1 VTEGTPIWFG
11 PDERPLF
18 GWVHAP
24 DNGRSD
30 GAVVLCPPL
39 ARELT
44 SAHFAYR
51 RLARALAAAGL
62 TAVRFDYDGTGD
74 SAGDDDDPDR
84 LGAWLA
90 SVDEAI
96 ALARRTGAERVS
108 LVGMRIGALLA
119 LRAGACNEV
128 SAAVLWDPCSSGRR
142 FLKEQR
148 AMYLVNYGSD
158 DRPAVDAG
166 PDQPVELP
174 GYRYTAETAGQ
185 IQALT
190 APAPGAPTP
199 PRLLVLT
206 RRGRR
211 PAPDLAAGLAAAAVE
226 WEEIDGQDELLD
238 VEPLR
243 QRLPDATIDR
253 ITAWLRDATLPSD
266 RPVTVPASGDAR
278 VAAPGGITVVE
289 RARRL
294 GEVGLF
300 GIETAPA
307 DGSHLGPTVLMLTAG
322 NDWHAGPNRLWV
334 VLARRWAALG
344 VRSLR
349 FDASG
354 LGDSPVRPGQPEHV
368 VRAPEAFDDVAIAA
382 ESVEPDD
389 PSNVVLLGLCSGG
402 YQALDSALA
411 LLPRAALSVNPVL
424 RFNPPEAATGA
435 VDPRRR
441 IHLPIGTLGRV
452 VRRRGPVALRRL
464 ARVLGWWATN
474 RLRPGGPASWLGEL
488 VAGGVDVL
496 CICGEHEGRQLLEG
510 SRRSVD
516 RLAATGRLRVDVV
529 AGLDHALLPWEQR
542 EAIADILTR
551 HLVDHVLVAGGGCGS
566 ATPAPRRREPAGVR
580 R

>member
-1 VTEGTPIWFG
+1 VIEGTATWFG

-24 DNGRSD
+24 GNGRSD

-51 RLARALAAAGL
+51 RLARSLAGAGL

-74 SAGDDDDPDR
+74 SAGSDDDPDR

-90 SVDEAI
+90 SVDEAV
-96 ALARRTGAERVS
+96 ALARRTGAERVC
-108 LVGMRIGALLA
+108 LVGMRMGALLA
-119 LRAGACNEV
+119 LHAATRNEV
-128 SAAVLWDPCSSGRR
+128 AAAVLWDPCATGRR

-148 AMYLVNYGSD
+148 LMFLVQHGSD
-158 DRPAVDAG
+158 EARPADAG
-166 PDQPVELP
+166 PGRPVDLP
-174 GYRYTAETAGQ
+174 GYRYTAETTRQ
-185 IQALT
+185 LQALR
-190 APAPGAPTP
+190 APPAGAPRP
-199 PRLLVLT
+199 ARLLVLT

-211 PAPDLAAGLAAAAVE
+211 PAADLAAGLPAGAVE

-253 ITAWLRDATLPSD
+253 ITAWLRDATGPGE
-266 RPVTVPASGDAR
+266 RPVTVPARGDAR
-278 VAAPGGITVVE
+278 MPAPGGAVVVE
-289 RARRL
+289 RTRRL
-294 GEVGLF
+294 GDVGLF
-300 GIETAPA
+300 GIETSPA
-307 DGSHLGPTVLMLTAG
+307 GGHLGPTVLMLTAG

-334 VLARRWAALG
+334 DLARRWAALG

-382 ESVEPDD
+382 AAVEPDD

-411 LLPRAALSVNPVL
+411 LRPRAALSVNPVL
-424 RFNPPEAATGA
+424 RFDPPEAVTGT

-441 IHLPIGTLGRV
+441 IHRPVGTLGRV
-452 VRRRGPVALRRL
+452 VRRRGPAALRRL
-464 ARVLGWWATN
+464 TRALGWWAAN
-474 RLRPGGPASWLGEL
+474 RLRPGGPATWLGEL

-496 CICGEHEGRQLLEG
+496 CVCGEHEGRQLLEG

-529 AGLDHALLPWEQR
+529 AGLDHALLPWEHR
-542 EAIADILTR
+542 EAVADTLTR
-551 HLVDHVLVAGGGCGS
+551 HLIDHVLGS
-566 ATPAPRRREPAGVR
+566 AAGPSAARSRPRRREPAGAR